1 MGAVY
6 DIYLELN
13 GVEDED
19 AIVKKTRDFIDQS
32 EKVTWNAVARN
43 LTEKS
48 TLMEALRAIFGE
60 SITSAYDVKQREDG
74 SYYAEPTPNGFDAS
88 FTASYG
94 WLDVMYDWFVY
105 ISDVIGVDS
114 SLTIDPDCDALKLI
128 NIGNGRVT
136 EMSSLPER
144 LP

>member
-13 GVEDED
+13 GIEDED

-32 EKVTWNAVARN
+32 ERVTWNAVARN
-43 LTEKS
+43 LTENS

-60 SITSAYDVKQREDG
+60 SVASSYDVKQREDG
-74 SYYAEPTPNGFDAS
+74 TLYAEPVPNGFDAS

-94 WLDVMYDWFVY
+94 WFDVMYDWFVY
-105 ISDVIGVDS
+105 ISDVIGADS
-114 SLTIDPDCDALKLI
+114 SLTIDPDCDTLKLI

>member
-13 GVEDED
+13 GVENED
-19 AIVKKTRDFIDQS
+19 AIVKKTYDFIEQS
-32 EKVTWNAVARN
+32 EGVAWNAVARN

-74 SYYAEPTPNGFDAS
+74 SYYAEPVPNGFDAS

-94 WLDVMYDWFVY
+94 WFDVMYDWFVY
-105 ISDVIGVDS
+105 ISDVIGTDS
-114 SLTIDPDCDALKLI
+114 RLMIDPDCDALDLI
-128 NIGNGRVT
+128 KTNSGRVREIT
-136 EMSSLPER
+136 P
-144 LP
+144 

>member
-19 AIVKKTRDFIDQS
+19 AIVKKTYDFIEQS
-32 EKVTWNAVARN
+32 KGVAWNATARN
-43 LTEKS
+43 LTENS

-60 SITSAYDVKQREDG
+60 SVTSSYDVKQREDG
-74 SYYAEPTPNGFDAS
+74 SYYAEATPNGFDAS

-94 WLDVMYDWFVY
+94 WIDIMYDWFVY
-105 ISDVIGVDS
+105 ISNVIGTDS
-114 SLTIDPDCDALKLI
+114 RLMIDPDCDALDLI
-128 NIGNGRVT
+128 KTNSGRVR
-136 EMSSLPER
+136 EIAP
-144 LP
+144 

>member
-19 AIVKKTRDFIDQS
+19 AIVKKTRDFIEQS
-32 EKVTWNAVARN
+32 EGVAWNAAARN
-43 LTEKS
+43 LTEDS

-60 SITSAYDVKQREDG
+60 SVTSSYDVKQREDG
-74 SYYAEPTPNGFDAS
+74 SYYAEPVPNGFDAS
-88 FTASYG
+88 FTASYS
-94 WLDVMYDWFVY
+94 WMDVMHDWFVY
-105 ISDVIGVDS
+105 ISDIIGADSILVIY
-114 SLTIDPDCDALKLI
+114 PDCDALKLI

-136 EMSSLPER
+136 EMPR